1 MNSITKETRKESFEK
16 LKLKKKCKLIYDQL
30 GEGEYTARELAI
42 KMYNTIDKEE
52 NRLLRTAER
61 QETAPRLT
69 ELVELGLVEA
79 TGLSD
84 REVRRQISEL
94 KKQRVVLYSSSR
106 SGYRLA
112 KEIRSMSEKEREEE
126 VKLVE
131 HSLND
136 CKSRTK
142 QLRKQMRKYI
152 AYLKK
157 VEQIK
162 LEEENYNHIPRI
174 D

>member
-1 MNSITKETRKESFEK
+1 MKNINIENYLSATRYTTRKE
-16 LKLKKKCKLIYDQL
+16 
-30 GEGEYTARELAI
+30 
-42 KMYNTIDKEE
+42 
-52 NRLLRTAER
+52 
-61 QETAPRLT
+61 LT
-69 ELVELGLVEA
+69 EK

-84 REVRRQISEL
+84 REVRRAISEL

-112 KEIRSMSEKEREEE
+112 KELRSMSKTEKEEEL
-126 VKLVE
+126 KLVE
-131 HSLND
+131 HSLNE
-136 CKSRTK
+136 CKSRSK

-157 VEQIK
+157 AEQIE
-162 LEEENYNHIPRI
+162 LEEQNYNHIPRT